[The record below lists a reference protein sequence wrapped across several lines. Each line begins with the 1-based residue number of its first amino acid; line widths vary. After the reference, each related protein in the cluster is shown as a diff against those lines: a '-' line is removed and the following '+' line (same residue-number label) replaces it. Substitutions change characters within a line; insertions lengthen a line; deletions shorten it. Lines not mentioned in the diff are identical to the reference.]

1 MPFLGK
7 SPSDGNHNVLLDA
20 VSTADNTAGYALTKD
35 SVVYTPIS
43 AQSLMVSLNG
53 VTQAPIAAYTVSGN
67 TITFASNLMATD
79 VIDYIIAFEGPKIN
93 VDASNI
99 GAGSLSTSMLADSA
113 VTTAKIADSD
123 VTTAKIV
130 DNAVTNAK
138 MADDAIGI
146 AELSATGTASAT
158 TFLRG
163 DNSWVAVGGAY
174 NDWEVKTSGSP
185 FTAAAKD
192 QLLINSGS
200 AYTVNLPAG
209 ADGNSIIICNAGAG
223 TVTVSANGSEKI
235 NSSTDDGT
243 LPEGNSVQLV
253 YAGSTIGWFEI

>member
-7 SPSDGNHNVLLDA
+7 SATKDGLHSVLLDA
-20 VSTADNTAGYALTKD
+20 ITTSGRADFTLTKD
-35 SVVYTPIS
+35 SVAYTPAS

-53 VTQAPIAAYTVSGN
+53 VTQAPITAYTVSSN
-67 TITFASNLMATD
+67 TITFASNLSSQD
-79 VIDYIIAFEGPKIN
+79 VIDYIIAFEGPRQNLN
-93 VDASNI
+93 VADIAA
-99 GAGSLSTSMLADSA
+99 GALSTAMLADSA
-113 VTTAKIADSD
+113 VTSAKIA
-123 VTTAKIV
+123 

-185 FTAAAKD
+185 FTASAKD

-209 ADGNSIIICNAGAG
+209 A
-223 TVTVSANGSEKI
+223 VSYTHLRAHE
-235 NSSTDDGT
+235 T
-243 LPEGNSVQLV
+243 
-253 YAGSTIGWFEI
+253 